1 MGLIAGIVIAILNS
15 KTYVTNI
22 PYHAN
27 SYIEAKHNVTATQIY
42 LNLYLHHKNNSNLFN
57 I

>member
-15 KTYVTNI
+15 KIYVTNI
-22 PYHAN
+22 QSLAN
-27 SYIEAKHNVTATQIY
+27 SYIEAKHNVTATRIY
-42 LNLYLHHKNNSNLFN
+42 LNLYPHHKNNSNLFN